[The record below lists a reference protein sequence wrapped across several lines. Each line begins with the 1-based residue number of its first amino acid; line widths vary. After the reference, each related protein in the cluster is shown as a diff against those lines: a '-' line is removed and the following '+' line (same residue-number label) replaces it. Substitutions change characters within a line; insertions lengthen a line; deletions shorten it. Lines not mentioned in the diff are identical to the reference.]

1 LGDLSHNELQA
12 AIRLLSRITERNG
25 CDVASD
31 RATAL
36 ADEIEPLVDAIVA
49 AEASTLAGLR
59 TKALAALWEARPSS
73 TYGGIEFPDDG
84 YGVQILEFPV
94 EIDQGTI
101 AKAINNWIAE
111 LNVILEKLRTGVT
124 LSSLSDEELRT
135 LASRLGLDD
144 KRSISDI
151 VFRHYLGERTYARG
165 GLIKR

>member
-1 LGDLSHNELQA
+1 VTVLGESLEGLLLRYIDAHLQWAPLSRAAHAECAEKFNGADLGDLSHNELQA

-73 TYGGIEFPDDG
+73 TYGGIEFPDDDG
-84 YGVQILEFPV
+84 G
-94 EIDQGTI
+94 
-101 AKAINNWIAE
+101 
-111 LNVILEKLRTGVT
+111 
-124 LSSLSDEELRT
+124 
-135 LASRLGLDD
+135 ASRSLFDAVAALTGLTPM
-144 KRSISDI
+144 
-151 VFRHYLGERTYARG
+151 VRHIEARLAAADRAEG
-165 GLIKR
+165 ADA